1 MGMTPEEV
9 QEWEAFCRTCDL
21 DGRRMEQLSAMVINR
36 IPEENID
43 FANEDERFFFRSVK
57 DEYDNTVLPDG
68 VIWWLPSDL

>member
-1 MGMTPEEV
+1 
-9 QEWEAFCRTCDL
+9 
-21 DGRRMEQLSAMVINR
+21 MEQLSAMVINR